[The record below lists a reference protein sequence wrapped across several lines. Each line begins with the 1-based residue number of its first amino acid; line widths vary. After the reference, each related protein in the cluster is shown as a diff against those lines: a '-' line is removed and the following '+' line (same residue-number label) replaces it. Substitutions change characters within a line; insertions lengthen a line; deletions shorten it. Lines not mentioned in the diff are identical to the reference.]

1 MSLLEVLIAVSGLG
15 IGYWLV
21 SVFLSNSPSP
31 IDPAQ
36 GHEPHEVDIGA
47 RPWTE
52 VLGVDADADEA
63 AITAAYRRRIAE
75 YRPDRVATMAEEI
88 RARVRALGVDYGQ
101 GFAIARPVPITEV
114 LDVLPVLAAATTG
127 TYLLDEATRGTGS

>member
-1 MSLLEVLIAVSGLG
+1 MSLLEILVAVSGLG

-21 SVFLSNSPSP
+21 SVFLSNSPSASP

-36 GHEPHEVDIGA
+36 DHEPHEVDIGA

-88 RARVRALGVDYGQ
+88 RALASERTAELDTAYAHALRQ
-101 GFAIARPVPITEV
+101 
-114 LDVLPVLAAATTG
+114 LDTP
-127 TYLLDEATRGTGS
+127 TRRD